1 MRKLF
6 LLIFLSVVVLAW
18 AGVQAGDDQR
28 WPTCENWQVMTA
40 AEKRIYTI
48 AYGEGII
55 AASVYAD
62 SVDRSANVAQLLY
75 NKMAGAESAG
85 RMEARVN
92 TACQENPGDEVAIL
106 LGRIVFGLGR

>member
-28 WPTCENWQVMTA
+28 WPTCENWQAMTA

-62 SVDRSANVAQLLY
+62 SVDRSRNVAQLLH
-75 NKMAGAESAG
+75 NKMVGAESAG
-85 RMEARVN
+85 GMEGQGRN
-92 TACQENPGDEVAIL
+92 GCPRKPGGGGAVF